1 MNNSSD
7 DIVCQFSY
15 GRFNGAIHLL
25 IQFVVVEVF
34 KCKSKMSALPVNVD
48 KGEGAVRDLAK
59 NQWDRSAIGR
69 NLQVY
74 KVIAAV
80 RDGLLAI

>member
-1 MNNSSD
+1 MDPYTDTQEACSNY
-7 DIVCQFSY
+7 IY
-15 GRFNGAIHLL
+15 TAY
-25 IQFVVVEVF
+25 FVY
-34 KCKSKMSALPVNVD
+34 VD